1 MVGLAEDRGWQRI
14 GPHPAIAAWAKAA
27 RQAALDQLAVS
38 KDAWRCGG
46 TWFVGVDA
54 LPNPSDGSV
63 NGTDFPWQALPLAP
77 QPLHS
82 AQLSVIRP
90 GYPQP
95 SPEET
100 PAAFAFRRDRDAAHL
115 DGLLPIGPD
124 KRRMVKEPHAWI
136 LGLPLN
142 ETTASPLTGWE
153 GSHEILRAALLQ
165 ARDPHPPETWGDID
179 STEPYQA
186 ARKDIFAT
194 CRRTLLPARPGEA
207 TLLHRLTLH
216 GVAAWKPGDSAPSE
230 GRMIAYLRPQLASVH
245 QWLTAP

>member
-1 MVGLAEDRGWQRI
+1 MTAVAGRGWTRV
-14 GPHPAIAAWAKAA
+14 GPHPAIAAWAAAA
-27 RQAALDQLAVS
+27 RQAALDHLAVTQE
-38 KDAWRCGG
+38 AWRCGG

-54 LPNPSDGSV
+54 LPNAPDGAIAD
-63 NGTDFPWQALPLAP
+63 TPFPWPALPLTP
-77 QPLHS
+77 EPLHK

-95 SPEET
+95 SAEET

-124 KRRMVKEPHAWI
+124 KRRMVKEPHGWI

-142 ETTASPLTGWE
+142 DAPACPLTVWE
-153 GSHEILRAALLQ
+153 GSHDILRAALLT
-165 ARDPHPPETWGDID
+165 ALAGHAPETWGDID
-179 STEPYQA
+179 ITEPYQQ
-186 ARKDIFAT
+186 ARREIFAT
-194 CRRTLLPARPGEA
+194 CPRIELSARPGEA

-216 GVAAWKPGDSAPSE
+216 GVAAWKPQDHAPPE
-230 GRMIAYLRPQLASVH
+230 GRMIAYLRPQLATVQ

>member
-1 MVGLAEDRGWQRI
+1 MVDPGWRRI
-14 GPHPAIAAWAKAA
+14 GPHPAIRTWAAAA
-27 RQAALDQLAVS
+27 RAAALDTLATTTE
-38 KDAWRCGG
+38 AWRCGG

-54 LPNPSDGSV
+54 LPNGPDGTIH
-63 NGTDFPWQALPLAP
+63 GTPFPWDALPLTP
-77 QPLHS
+77 EPLHK

-100 PAAFAFRRDRDAAHL
+100 PTAFAFRRDRDAAHL

-142 ETTASPLTGWE
+142 ETTASPLTVWE
-153 GSHEILRAALLQ
+153 GSHELIRAALLK
-165 ARDPHPPETWGDID
+165 AFEPHPPATWGEIDITD
-179 STEPYQA
+179 AYQQ
-186 ARKDIFAT
+186 ARREIFAT
-194 CRRTLLPARPGEA
+194 CRRIELPTRPGEA

-216 GVAAWKPGDSAPSE
+216 GVAPWKPQDKAPPE
-230 GRMIAYLRPQLASVH
+230 GRMIAYLRPQLSSVRD
-245 QWLTAP
+245 WLTRP

>member
-1 MVGLAEDRGWQRI
+1 MVERGWRRI
-14 GPHPAIAAWAKAA
+14 GPHPAIAAWARSAHEA
-27 RQAALDQLAVS
+27 GQIVLATS
-38 KDAWRCGG
+38 AEPWRCGG

-54 LPNPSDGSV
+54 LPNTPDGSIG
-63 NGTDFPWQALPLAP
+63 GTPFPWEALPLAP
-77 QPLHS
+77 EPLHR

-142 ETTASPLTGWE
+142 RTGASPLTVWE
-153 GSHEILRAALLQ
+153 GSHEILRAALL
-165 ARDPHPPETWGDID
+165 AALTPHPPETWGEID
-179 STEPYQA
+179 LTVPYQQ
-186 ARKDIFAT
+186 ARREVFAS
-194 CRRTLLPARPGEA
+194 CRRIELIAMPGEA

-216 GVAAWKPGDSAPSE
+216 GVAAWKPLDEAPAE
-230 GRMIAYLRPQLASVH
+230 GRMIAYLRPQLRSVSD
-245 QWLTAP
+245 WLTNP